1 MQSKSKIKQR
11 LKRKNNKKLSK
22 NLERNDLIIELTK
35 KYKKV

>member
-35 KYKKV
+35 NYKD